1 MSNHSFSR
9 PSRRDLLSAA
19 LFGGLSA
26 IAGCNDPSGVQP
38 VTSPPVKSGTRARME
53 KYKDTAQRAAEK
65 NIKMH

>member
-1 MSNHSFSR
+1 MLNHSFLQ

-19 LFGGLSA
+19 LFGGLSV

-53 KYKDTAQRAAEK
+53 KYKDSVQRVTQK
-65 NIKMH
+65 NIKTH